1 VREILP
7 GVHHWTT
14 VHARWDI
21 TLHSYWL
28 AHERVL
34 IDPRVPDEGLDWFA
48 GTSPVA
54 ALLTNRHHYRDSGR
68 FRERFGCPILCN
80 RLGLHEFTK
89 GEQVEG
95 FAPGDELPG
104 GVVALEVGG
113 ICPDESALH
122 IPARRAV
129 AFADGLVRYPDDD
142 GPLTFVPDA
151 LFDDP
156 EADQAVLRAAYGRIA
171 ELDVDTLLLAHGD
184 PWVGGGAKAL
194 RDFAGSA

>member
-28 AHERVL
+28 AEERVL

-89 GEQVEG
+89 DEQVEG